1 MIANHY
7 QPYKTDDGDCDVGK
21 DTVKRV
27 RPLCIAAAYKREQ
40 MPVLKMQELERMIL
54 DDIAYDSVEH
64 VPLKMIRWSKLYYS
78 NYSWIIT
85 MKKKIQQTIIDG

>member
-27 RPLCIAAAYKREQ
+27 RPLCIAAAYKRE
-40 MPVLKMQELERMIL
+40 
-54 DDIAYDSVEH
+54 
-64 VPLKMIRWSKLYYS
+64 
-78 NYSWIIT
+78 
-85 MKKKIQQTIIDG
+85 